1 MARPSKYTEATAKKI
16 CVLIAEGQSLRQIS
30 DQDGMP
36 NKATIMRWLAAND
49 AFCDQYAHAKERAAY
64 LMADEILE
72 IADDGSN
79 DWMERVSDEGE
90 NIGWQLNGE
99 HVQRSKLR
107 IESRKWLMAKLLP
120 KKYGEKQSI
129 EHSGSI
135 DSVSSLSDADLERIA
150 AAGSPRTSRKKKS

>member
-1 MARPSKYTEATAKKI
+1 MARPSKYTEAIAKKI

-36 NKATIMRWLAAND
+36 NKATIMRWLATND
-49 AFCDQYAHAKERAAY
+49 AFCDQYAHAKERAAH

-79 DWMERVSDEGE
+79 DWMERISDEGE

-150 AAGSPRTSRKKKS
+150 AAGRPRASRKKKS